1 MLGLLNKLINP
12 IMMFVLQSRF
22 HSLFSKD
29 LMLLTFTGRKSGLR
43 FTTPVMYVRN
53 GDRVIVAVAEHESKI
68 WWRNYRKP
76 GGVAMLIAGERLTGR
91 AEAVTDADPQRLDLL
106 FREIS
111 LTHNKLA
118 RFAGYQPGA
127 PEGCVAVEIRCD
139 YSPME
144 AAVQRA
150 RH

>member
-53 GDRVIVAVAEHESKI
+53 GDKVIVAVAEHESKI
-68 WWRNYRKP
+68 WWRN
-76 GGVAMLIAGERLTGR
+76 
-91 AEAVTDADPQRLDLL
+91 
-106 FREIS
+106 
-111 LTHNKLA
+111 
-118 RFAGYQPGA
+118 
-127 PEGCVAVEIRCD
+127 
-139 YSPME
+139 
-144 AAVQRA
+144 
-150 RH
+150 